1 MTTKSK
7 FEPNEL
13 DAEFDNFWQKV
24 SCYAANQFPFEERC
38 DFVKKS
44 VNCNLST
51 NETVFITMFMMLC
64 FEILVFLIYTINVY
78 YSPALKTVSRFL
90 HMNEHLAGV
99 TLLAFGNSSADLF
112 SNLASVEVNVPVF
125 ANSLSSA
132 LFVTMVCGGLVCYI
146 SPFQM
151 NAYETIRDILFLI
164 LGTFLMDY
172 FMTVK
177 TISSEVTFSIVAF
190 VYVIYILVNVADL
203 YLLRR
208 ALDSIGKQ
216 IDELLNAEQTP
227 ENLLKLR
234 HLERKYEYYSQD
246 TRKVEVYEKNSIVTS
261 TRMRFTTMRM
271 VRTYRVSVNRRFTRL
286 VKHDR
291 TLPKNRGIFKEFLL
305 GLRPIKCKD
314 WRKAELL
321 SRVLLLLRAPIV
333 VLCALYIP
341 LVDYEMEKHGWNKL
355 LNSINMMV
363 NPALSISV
371 LMAFIHSKGNTL
383 WYIVI
388 KDQLIYGA
396 YSLVIT
402 VPIAVFVLIQSRTDI
417 PPSYHWA
424 FTVMNLTGSMF
435 IIFICATEI
444 DTLFEVISSLMAIDD
459 DFMGATIKA
468 FTGNLGTLFI
478 NAALAAH
485 GYPRMAYAS
494 SIGGPLFTIIVTA
507 NTVNYVRN
515 LVGSENM
522 HRDQMEEYGN
532 FAFVFLSMG
541 LFSILLWSTTLGFF
555 ARRSVGLYSMGLYI
569 IYIIFSMLVQRKV
582 IHSFTPNKQL
592 SAAFGDI

>member
-1 MTTKSK
+1 
-7 FEPNEL
+7 
-13 DAEFDNFWQKV
+13 
-24 SCYAANQFPFEERC
+24 
-38 DFVKKS
+38 
-44 VNCNLST
+44 
-51 NETVFITMFMMLC
+51 
-64 FEILVFLIYTINVY
+64 
-78 YSPALKTVSRFL
+78 
-90 HMNEHLAGV
+90 MNEHLAGV

-132 LFVTMVCGGLVCYI
+132 LFVTMVCGGLR
-146 SPFQM
+146 S
-151 NAYETIRDILFLI
+151 
-164 LGTFLMDY
+164 
-172 FMTVK
+172 
-177 TISSEVTFSIVAF
+177 
-190 VYVIYILVNVADL
+190 
-203 YLLRR
+203 
-208 ALDSIGKQ
+208 
-216 IDELLNAEQTP
+216 
-227 ENLLKLR
+227 
-234 HLERKYEYYSQD
+234 
-246 TRKVEVYEKNSIVTS
+246 
-261 TRMRFTTMRM
+261 
-271 VRTYRVSVNRRFTRL
+271 
-286 VKHDR
+286 HDR

-355 LNSINMMV
+355 LNSINMM
-363 NPALSISV
+363 
-371 LMAFIHSKGNTL
+371 
-383 WYIVI
+383 
-388 KDQLIYGA
+388 
-396 YSLVIT
+396 
-402 VPIAVFVLIQSRTDI
+402 
-417 PPSYHWA
+417 A